1 MELKIGWTSISI
13 TQNRSCGLRLFTF
26 CSVFTS
32 ISLFY
37 FTILCIGTQYIYYH
51 YWMRITLK
59 QIMLYYNLIHFS
71 CSFMILWMWT
81 TILYALACAAMTTAP
96 FISMLLPPSIGTNLF
111 IQSTPSPVSSD
122 ILTNRIFV
130 LMILRSIIPLHCL
143 YIEYTIDIYA
153 PCQLTDFA
161 FSASSTPIMPMT
173 DPLDDKLEHICVI

>member
-26 CSVFTS
+26 CSVLTS
-32 ISLFY
+32 IILFY
-37 FTILCIGTQYIYYH
+37 FTILWIGTQYIYYH

-71 CSFMILWMWT
+71 CSFMILWIFT
-81 TILYALACAAMTTAP
+81 AILYALACAAMTTTP
-96 FISMLLPPSIGTNLF
+96 FISMLLPPSIGINLF
-111 IQSTPSPVSSD
+111 IQNTPSPVSRD
-122 ILTNRIFV
+122 ILTNRIFD

-143 YIEYTIDIYA
+143 YIEYAIDIYA

-161 FSASSTPIMPMT
+161 FSASSTPIRPMT
-173 DPLDDKLEHICVI
+173 DPRYDELEHIYVI